1 MWKLNKPDI
10 NVAKGKD
17 IDELINHSYILKRN
31 TDLKE
36 RLITLYQY
44 YDNQNGRV
52 TDKQLEAIDE
62 TEADQILSSYDKTHK
77 NKKLNY
83 IRTELNENVNK
94 CPYCGISE
102 PEQLDHYMPESKY
115 KALAVCRMNL
125 VPMCGICNNK
135 KNDNNYSNFIHCY
148 YQEYP
153 ANTQFFVADISVVAN
168 RFVVKF
174 KFNNVIDASLRTK
187 LNFQATTIELFD
199 RLQKEANVYIEDI
212 CSGSNATTTYE
223 LITYLQSKYNAEK
236 SSKGLNDWRTV
247 VIKGIIDCPNLDIS
261 VVNNYKDNPRDLSGG
276 GV

>member
-52 TDKQLEAIDE
+52 TDKQLEAISQK
-62 TEADQILSSYDKTHK
+62 EAEQIFNSYPKTYK
-77 NKKLNY
+77 GECLNY
-83 IRTELNENVNK
+83 IRIELNKNVHR
-94 CPYCGISE
+94 CPYCSISE
-102 PEQLDHYMPESKY
+102 LAQLDHNMPESKY

-153 ANTQFFVADISVVAN
+153 ANTQFFVADISVVEN
-168 RFVVKF
+168 RFVVNF
-174 KFNNVIDASLRTK
+174 HFTGIDDSLNTK
-187 LNFQATTIELFD
+187 LSYQAITIDLFE
-199 RLQKEANVYIEDI
+199 RLQKEASVYIENT
-212 CSGSNATTTYE
+212 CKECYATTIEGFREHLELKYE
-223 LITYLQSKYNAEK
+223 TEK
-236 SSKGLNDWRTV
+236 NTWGLNDWRTV
-247 VIKGIIDCPNLDIS
+247 VIKGMIDCPNLDIS
-261 VVNNYKDNPRDLSGG
+261 VVNNYKNNPRDLSGG

>member
-17 IDELINHSYILKRN
+17 IDELIKHSYILRN
-31 TDLKE
+31 NTGLKE
-36 RLITLYQY
+36 RLITLYQS
-44 YDNQNGRV
+44 YDDQNGSV
-52 TDKQLEAIDE
+52 IGEQLATIDE
-62 TEADQILSSYDKTHK
+62 TEADQILNSYDKTYK
-77 NKKLNY
+77 NEELNY
-83 IRTELNENVNK
+83 IRTELNENVYK

-102 PEQLDHYMPESKY
+102 PEQLDHYMPKSKY

-125 VPMCGICNNK
+125 VPMCGVCNNK

-153 ANTQFFVADISVVAN
+153 ANTQFLVADISIVEN
-168 RFVVKF
+168 RFVVNF
-174 KFNNVIDASLRTK
+174 HFTGIDDSLETK
-187 LNFQATTIELFD
+187 LNFQATTIELFE
-199 RLQKEANVYIEDI
+199 RLQKQANVHIEDI

-223 LITYLQSKYNAEK
+223 LITYLRSKYNAEK

-247 VIKGIIDCPNLDIS
+247 VIKGMIDCPNLDIS
-261 VVNNYKDNPRDLSGG
+261 VVNNYKNNPRDLSGG